1 MPLTRFWT
9 IWVLAALAAPAV
21 AVVTAP
27 EAETAEEAE
36 HPVRGSG
43 YTPNFETT
51 ADAEK
56 NVFNDME
63 SHWGKEIV
71 ALLAERGIVDGMPDG
86 GFHPDQAV
94 TRAEYLKLLTT
105 ALGLSPV
112 MSDSFSDVAADEWYY
127 GIIGAAK
134 QAGLAVG
141 DGDSF
146 RPNETITRED
156 AAVLLFRAMGN
167 KGLEGQEQIS
177 FEDGE
182 EISQYAAEAVAALSS
197 SGILQGDQ
205 GRFLPKASTTRAE
218 AAVMIYRMLEQT
230 EGVSQ

>member
-1 MPLTRFWT
+1 M
-9 IWVLAALAAPAV
+9 
-21 AVVTAP
+21 
-27 EAETAEEAE
+27 
-36 HPVRGSG
+36 
-43 YTPNFETT
+43 
-51 ADAEK
+51 
-56 NVFNDME
+56 
-63 SHWGKEIV
+63 
-71 ALLAERGIVDGMPDG
+71 DGMPDG

-156 AAVLLFRAMGN
+156 ADGAAFPGDGRRRVGRPRAD
-167 KGLEGQEQIS
+167 L
-177 FEDGE
+177 
-182 EISQYAAEAVAALSS
+182 V
-197 SGILQGDQ
+197 
-205 GRFLPKASTTRAE
+205 
-218 AAVMIYRMLEQT
+218 
-230 EGVSQ
+230 